1 MGNKTSFYVLN
12 SSNPMSFEFAHGH
25 QRFQEQMDSVTT
37 FRMAVV
43 RNEETADTPP
53 ATNVEREKSL
63 L

>member
-1 MGNKTSFYVLN
+1 
-12 SSNPMSFEFAHGH
+12 MSFEFAHGH